1 MTDSLLISED
11 FEMVKDLFDFSD
23 KLGCYKFEENKSIN
37 IEKRIEQ
44 KQDDL
49 KFVDFNVHHIKINNE
64 YNNEEFKKAFDTVNC
79 ILVKGCAG
87 SGKTSSLK
95 KYAKYKNALFISPF
109 NKLCQNLRKDGY
121 EAITLNMLMGYGVN
135 EQANTKMKAY
145 DIEPYEIIFFDEV
158 YLYDIQCLKAI
169 DTFIKKNKDKQIYAT
184 GDIDQCKPFGC
195 GTNNIKDL
203 LEYRK
208 QCVNIVFPNQITLDI
223 NKRLK
228 TDEDRK
234 IMKNM
239 KLEIMNCNIDI
250 VKTFKKYN
258 IKMVHNW
265 NEVKTLNNICYFN
278 YRCDMVNKHIQRNV
292 VKPKGVLINGIIYY
306 KDMELLCK
314 THYRSKDVRLY
325 VNYTYRLTNINEKTF
340 SIRDDVEKNDFTLSI
355 DKLYLL
361 SLPYGNTVYSV
372 QGMSVEGD
380 MTIFDSNTP
389 YVDRNIIWTAIT
401 RCCCLSNLQ
410 IFIHSGKEVERLNES
425 KFKQYLNMKIKGY
438 KEQDSL
444 MNRKFNDR
452 EYIEVNDIL
461 SMLDKDKHVCGFCNK
476 PYEIKNID
484 GVIKTNITVQ
494 RENNSKPH
502 IKGNCSLLCC
512 KCNCALSNKM

>member
-1 MTDSLLISED
+1 
-11 FEMVKDLFDFSD
+11 
-23 KLGCYKFEENKSIN
+23 
-37 IEKRIEQ
+37 
-44 KQDDL
+44 
-49 KFVDFNVHHIKINNE
+49 
-64 YNNEEFKKAFDTVNC
+64 
-79 ILVKGCAG
+79 
-87 SGKTSSLK
+87 
-95 KYAKYKNALFISPF
+95 
-109 NKLCQNLRKDGY
+109 
-121 EAITLNMLMGYGVN
+121 MGYGVN

-145 DIEPYEIIFFDEV
+145 NIEPYDIIVFDEV

-195 GTNNIKDL
+195 GTNNVIDL

-208 QCVNIVFPNQITLDI
+208 MCVNIVFPNQITLNI

-228 TDEDRK
+228 DEAERK
-234 IMKNM
+234 IMEQM
-239 KLEIMNCNIDI
+239 KVDIMDVHNNI
-250 VKTFKKYN
+250 VEVYKKYGL
-258 IKMVHNW
+258 KMVHNW

-278 YRCDMVNKHIQRNV
+278 YRCNIVNKYIQRNV
-292 VKPKGVLINGIIYY
+292 VKPKGVLINGIIYF
-306 KDMELLCK
+306 KDMELVCK
-314 THYRSKDVRLY
+314 QHYKAKGVRLY
-325 VNYTYRLTNINEKTF
+325 VNYTYRLLNITDKT
-340 SIRDDVEKNDFTLSI
+340 ITVRDDVEENEFTI
-355 DKLYLL
+355 GVDKLYLF

-401 RCCCLSNLQ
+401 RCRSMKNLQ
-410 IFIHSGKEVERLNES
+410 VFINSGKEVEKLNES
-425 KFKQYLNMKIKGY
+425 KFKQYLNMKINGY
-438 KEQDSL
+438 KEQDKL
-444 MNRKFNDR
+444 MNRKFKDS

-494 RENNSKPH
+494 RENNKKPH